1 MKEVV
6 INQEEIAEG
15 LKNGSA
21 EEVKYLYKT
30 VKPKIAQFIKERKG
44 IESDVH
50 DIFQVALMS
59 VRNKLLEG
67 VEITYIETYLH
78 KSCINEWNSINERKK
93 NEVAD
98 TENINNPSHHG
109 FESPFEETDEEARM
123 SKFFR
128 AFQKLKSEC
137 RKLFKL
143 KSDKIPYSE
152 IALLMGITEE
162 FVKTKKRRCKKYF
175 MKIFN
180 NLNDNE

>member
-1 MKEVV
+1 MKEIV

-21 EEVKYLYKT
+21 KEVNYLYKT
-30 VKPKIAQFIKERKG
+30 VKPKIAQYIKERKG

-78 KSCINEWNSINERKK
+78 KSCINEWNIINEGKK
-93 NEVAD
+93 NEIVD
-98 TENINNPSHHG
+98 TDQAKNINNHG
-109 FESPFEETDEEARM
+109 IEAPFEETAEEARM

-137 RKLFKL
+137 RELFKL

-162 FVKTKKRRCKKYF
+162 FVKTKKRRCKKYV